1 MNFGSLLTRNINISH
16 FNVRT
21 CILVVS
27 RKVTPHPLSTAAQ
40 NTITSFQQT
49 QYFEIFLALAVFFL
63 YQTFFFVISTRVGC
77 ITTMIL
83 FLWFFFYS
91 TCSQCKQLFTYIF
104 QFRNYCYQ
112 LCGKKLQR
120 MSIKSTIV
128 YTLVGFFYSDVSL
141 TINPV

>member
-83 FLWFFFYS
+83 FLWFFFTQHVHSVSSYLHIYFS
-91 TCSQCKQLFTYIF
+91 FEITVINCAGK
-104 QFRNYCYQ
+104 NYNGCPLNRQ
-112 LCGKKLQR
+112 Q
-120 MSIKSTIV
+120 
-128 YTLVGFFYSDVSL
+128 YTLQWVFFIL
-141 TINPV
+141 T